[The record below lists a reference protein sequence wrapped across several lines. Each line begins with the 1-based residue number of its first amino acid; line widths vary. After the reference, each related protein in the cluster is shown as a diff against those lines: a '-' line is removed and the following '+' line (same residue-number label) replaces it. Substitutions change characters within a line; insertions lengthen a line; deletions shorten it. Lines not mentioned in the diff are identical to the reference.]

1 MDTNGDGVI
10 MHTEFTEA
18 LEAAAEASTASL
30 NQSPPKERR
39 SAYVKE
45 FVIIFSVAKYL
56 HLRIEKLHLAET

>member
-10 MHTEFTEA
+10 MHTELTEA

-45 FVIIFSVAKYL
+45 FVIIFSVAKYV
-56 HLRIEKLHLAET
+56 H